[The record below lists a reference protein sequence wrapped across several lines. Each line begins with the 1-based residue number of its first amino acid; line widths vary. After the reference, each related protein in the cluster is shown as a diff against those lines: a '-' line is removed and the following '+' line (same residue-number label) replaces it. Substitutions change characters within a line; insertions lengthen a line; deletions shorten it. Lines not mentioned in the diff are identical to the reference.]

1 MKTAAIL
8 AICLGVGL
16 LAGPALAKPLPD
28 LKLTKISNP
37 QATASPG
44 NQVPISDKVK
54 NAGKATAQK
63 STVRFYLSTDTS
75 RGSGD
80 IRMIGD
86 ESIIKLKA
94 GVVAKASGSFAI
106 PLETPDGSYFVIGC
120 ADDTH
125 VVHES
130 NENNNCRSS
139 KTSVAV
145 NG

>member
-1 MKTAAIL
+1 MRTAATV
-8 AICLGVGL
+8 AICLGLAL
-16 LAGPALAKPLPD
+16 LAAPALAKPLPD
-28 LKLTKISNP
+28 LRLTKISNP
-37 QATASPG
+37 QATATPG
-44 NQVPISDKVK
+44 DQVPISDKVK
-54 NAGKATAQK
+54 NAGKATARK
-63 STVRFYLSTDTS
+63 STVRFYLSSDTS